1 MYLKVTYEQTKKS
14 FENEDYILLSKEY
27 VNNKTKLNFICPQGH
42 KHSITWSKWIQGQR
56 CVFCRKEEKKK
67 SFREIKQCF
76 KSENYELISTDYI
89 NAHSKLDFICPR
101 GHKHNI
107 NWNDWQQGQRCG
119 NCAINKKKT
128 FTEIKRAF
136 ECEGYKLL
144 TTEYEPRKKLDFI
157 CPNGHKHNITWSD
170 WKQAHR
176 CGKCDSIKKTSKLE
190 KEVCEYVRIIY
201 QQNII
206 ENDRTTIINPD
217 TGYYL
222 ELDIFIPELRKAIEF
237 NGTYWH
243 SLSNTKERDII
254 KRNQCKNENIRLL
267 VVDESDWL
275 DDKKQIKENI
285 LKFLYKEV

>member
-1 MYLKVTYEQTKKS
+1 M
-14 FENEDYILLSKEY
+14 
-27 VNNKTKLNFICPQGH
+27 
-42 KHSITWSKWIQGQR
+42 
-56 CVFCRKEEKKK
+56 
-67 SFREIKQCF
+67 
-76 KSENYELISTDYI
+76 
-89 NAHSKLDFICPR
+89 
-101 GHKHNI
+101 
-107 NWNDWQQGQRCG
+107 
-119 NCAINKKKT
+119 
-128 FTEIKRAF
+128 
-136 ECEGYKLL
+136 
-144 TTEYEPRKKLDFI
+144 
-157 CPNGHKHNITWSD
+157 
-170 WKQAHR
+170 
-176 CGKCDSIKKTSKLE
+176 
-190 KEVCEYVRIIY
+190 CEYVRIIY